1 MRSSILLAS
10 VPVAIAAFMLSVP
23 SVARADDAT
32 AAQPPAAAAPA
43 VAAPPAA
50 PAPPAGEAPAA
61 HSGDHPSPN
70 SVYLEGL
77 GAGLDYSLNYER
89 VLFDQLALRAGVSY
103 LSIQPATAPGTAS
116 ATVTYVTVPMTASY
130 IGLRKGWSSLEL
142 GAGGMVV
149 YTSGAASALGVSASG
164 SGVLPAG
171 VVMVGYRLHPVDHA
185 GFQFRVG
192 VMALMGEAFGLSA
205 ADPTRFGVIPW
216 PYISFGASF

>member
-1 MRSSILLAS
+1 MLLAS
-10 VPVAIAAFMLSVP
+10 LPVAAAAAVLSSP
-23 SVARADDAT
+23 SVARADDVT
-32 AAQPPAAAAPA
+32 AAQPPAAAVP
-43 VAAPPAA
+43 APPAPQAAA

-103 LSIQPATAPGTAS
+103 LSFQPAVPPGTVS
-116 ATVTYVTVPMTASY
+116 ATVTYVTVPVTASY
-130 IGLRKGWSSLEL
+130 IGIRKGSSALEL
-142 GAGGMVV
+142 GGGGMVV

-164 SGVLPAG
+164 GGVLPAA